1 MAVPGRIII
10 EFINVGSA
18 LKVCAICERT
28 GREVSIVGDPKASRE
43 QLKRVA
49 SNKLRFVM
57 AKEAENLRGRRG
69 ITA

>member
-10 EFINVGSA
+10 EFVNVGSA

-43 QLKRVA
+43 HLKRVA
-49 SNKLRFVM
+49 ANKLRFVM
-57 AKEAENLRGRRG
+57 AKEDDAPPGKGG
-69 ITA
+69 IFA